1 MALRSGVGDPALY
14 ERELERSC
22 SGPSRRAAAYRPLLR
37 AYLDDSPGSWTD
49 AYASRDDP
57 ALPAVLRAVIPYEFA
72 RFLDGSDYR
81 QATELLATARSDAAS
96 IGAQLVVRWCDEL
109 RPPAVRVPSRPGGL
123 TAREVE
129 VLRLVAEGRSNSQVG
144 KELVISTKTASV
156 HVSNII
162 AKLGVTSR
170 GEAAAWAH
178 AHGVIA

>member
-1 MALRSGVGDPALY
+1 
-14 ERELERSC
+14 
-22 SGPSRRAAAYRPLLR
+22 LLR
-37 AYLDDSPGSWTD
+37 AYLDDSVEAWTA
-49 AYASRDDP
+49 AYDSRDDP
-57 ALPAVLRAVIPYEFA
+57 ALPAVLRSLIAYELA
-72 RFLDGSDYR
+72 RVLDTLDHR
-81 QATELLATARSDAAS
+81 RATELLATARSDAS
-96 IGAQLVVRWCDEL
+96 DIGAQLVVRWCDEL
-109 RPPAVRVPSRPGGL
+109 RPVAVPAPSRPGGL

-162 AKLGVTSR
+162 AKLGVSSR